1 MNRELSLLFDESIR
15 LESNV
20 ADLYVMFQDMFPED
34 ADFWR
39 ALIIEERK
47 HGTLLTN
54 GKAHFAPGN
63 TFPVDLLSDTLDE
76 MKDANTNLAKLIS
89 QYREKPLSRE
99 TAFNVAITVEQS
111 AGEIH
116 FQAFMDK
123 KADSRYVELFQKMNG
138 YDKDHENRI
147 RAYMKD
153 HAIKVSKSN
162 S

>member
-47 HGTLLTN
+47 HGTLLKN

-76 MKDANTNLAKLIS
+76 MKDANTNLVKLIS

-147 RAYMKD
+147 RAYMED